1 MNYFGGASA
10 IIFMCVLILCM
21 ISLRKKM
28 EFLLNFML
36 RAVTGMIAVFLIN
49 EALAAQ
55 NVSVLVGINPWTA
68 LTSGILGIPGVALLY
83 GIRLLNFL

>member
-1 MNYFGGASA
+1 MNYFGGATA
-10 IIFMCVLILCM
+10 IIFMCVVILCM

>member
-10 IIFMCVLILCM
+10 IIFMCVVILCM

-68 LTSGILGIPGVALLY
+68 LTSGILGIPGIALLY

>member
-10 IIFMCVLILCM
+10 IIFMCVVILCM

>member
-10 IIFMCVLILCM
+10 IIFMCVVILCM

-36 RAVTGMIAVFLIN
+36 RAITGMIAVFLIN

>member
-10 IIFMCVLILCM
+10 IIFMCVVILCM

-49 EALAAQ
+49 EAWAAQ

>member
-1 MNYFGGASA
+1 MKYFGGASA
-10 IIFMCVLILCM
+10 IIFMCVIILCM

-49 EALAAQ
+49 EALGAQ

>member
-1 MNYFGGASA
+1 MKYFGGASA
-10 IIFMCVLILCM
+10 IIFMCVIILCM

>member
-10 IIFMCVLILCM
+10 IIFMCVIILCM

>member
-10 IIFMCVLILCM
+10 IIFMCVVILCM

-49 EALAAQ
+49 EVLAAQ

>member
-10 IIFMCVLILCM
+10 IIFMCVVILCM

-55 NVSVLVGINPWTA
+55 NVSGLVGINPWTA

>member
-10 IIFMCVLILCM
+10 IIFMCVVILCM

-68 LTSGILGIPGVALLY
+68 LTSGIRRCNGVKKRASKS
-83 GIRLLNFL
+83 

>member
-1 MNYFGGASA
+1 MFVV
-10 IIFMCVLILCM
+10 FLFM

>member
-1 MNYFGGASA
+1 MKYFGGASA
-10 IIFMCVLILCM
+10 IIFMCVVILCM

>member
-10 IIFMCVLILCM
+10 IIFMCVVILCV

>member
-10 IIFMCVLILCM
+10 IIFMCVVILCM

-36 RAVTGMIAVFLIN
+36 RAVTGMIAVFFIN